1 MGLFGNFDKNRK
13 YIENRFDVKIK
24 TENGN
29 ISLNGEE
36 VNLNLV
42 KKLIEEIIQVI
53 KKEGNIDY
61 QKLDTIIQFLKE
73 NQIELIDKQGIVQ
86 LLRENKNLFT
96 HFHNKKWTAV

>member
-1 MGLFGNFDKNRK
+1 MIKIKEIIEINNTEIIMGLFGNFDKNRK

-53 KKEGNIDY
+53 KKEGNI
-61 QKLDTIIQFLKE
+61 F
-73 NQIELIDKQGIVQ
+73 
-86 LLRENKNLFT
+86 
-96 HFHNKKWTAV
+96 